1 MMISRARFR
10 DKAVVVTGGAGGIG
24 LAIATKFADEGAS
37 VVIADLDPARA
48 ETAAAGI
55 NAAGGQAMGIAVDV
69 SVASQVQAMVD
80 AAAERFGG
88 LDVAVCAAGRMSAN
102 VDFLDL
108 EEAEWNSVLDV
119 NLTGAFLVGKAV
131 ARRMLA
137 DGRGD
142 AIIHISSV
150 GGVLGVPTQAPY
162 CVSKAGLGMLTKV
175 MALSLAPHGIRV
187 NAVGPGPIRTAMTE
201 TLEDNPAMLQLMMSR
216 TPVGRIGEPDEI
228 ASIVLFLASPEA
240 AYIAGQTIY
249 ADGGRLALNYVMPP
263 APPADRRPPSG

>member
-1 MMISRARFR
+1 MISSQRFQH
-10 DKAVVVTGGAGGIG
+10 KTVLVTGGAGGIG
-24 LAIATKFADEGAS
+24 LAIALNFAAEGAS
-37 VVIADLDPARA
+37 VVVADLNKARA
-48 ETAAAGI
+48 EDAAAKI
-55 NAAGGQAMGIAVDV
+55 VAAGGQALAIAVDV
-69 SVASQVQAMVD
+69 SVAAEVQALVD
-80 AAAERFGG
+80 AAAEHFGG
-88 LDVAVCAAGRMSAN
+88 LDIAVCAAGRMSAN

-119 NLTGAFLVGKAV
+119 NLTGAFLVGKAA
-131 ARRMLA
+131 ARRMIA

-142 AIIHISSV
+142 AIINISSV

-187 NAVGPGPIRTAMTE
+187 NAVGPGPVRTAMTSA
-201 TLEDNPAMLQLMMSR
+201 LEDDPAMLQLMMSR
-216 TPVGRIGEPDEI
+216 TPVGRIGEPNEI
-228 ASIVLFLASPEA
+228 ASIVLFLASPGA

-263 APPADRRPPSG
+263 RPPAAQG